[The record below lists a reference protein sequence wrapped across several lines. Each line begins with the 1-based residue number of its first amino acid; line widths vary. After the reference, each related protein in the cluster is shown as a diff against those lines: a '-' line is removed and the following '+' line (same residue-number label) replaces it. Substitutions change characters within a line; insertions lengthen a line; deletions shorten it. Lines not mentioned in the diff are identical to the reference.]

1 MFNIYVV
8 IQPTNF
14 SNIKFDIPELN
25 VITIRFGMREFSFI
39 WGAWTL
45 IMLSGKTSQPLLM
58 QALQLKRLFMNNA
71 SDQITL
77 V

>member
-45 IMLSGKTSQPLLM
+45 IKLLGNTSQPLPTP
-58 QALQLKRLFMNNA
+58 ALQLKRLFMNNG
-71 SDQITL
+71 SDQIAL